1 MIVRMDD
8 VSINTDMDNCN
19 GLAETFRSLFPGCEI
34 IYAISPMVFDIKS
47 DDPVEAQR
55 VFPKIL
61 GAVSDIKEFF
71 KVDKIGMPE
80 NIPDYV
86 KKSNHGIL
94 HCDHRILSKGQQ
106 EISIL
111 AGCSLTRSKIF
122 TPPFSKYNE
131 DTINICYE
139 HSIDL
144 HRFSNGWRCVE
155 HEPWDK
161 AVSLWYIHPRLWT
174 VEKLKKYLCA

>member
-1 MIVRMDD
+1 MIVRFDD
-8 VSINTDMDNCN
+8 ISVNTDMDNAN
-19 GLAETFRSLFPGCEI
+19 ALAELFRATFPGCQI

-47 DDPVEAQR
+47 DDPVERQR

-61 GAVSDIKEFF
+61 GAMSDIKLFF

-80 NIPDYV
+80 VPDYV
-86 KKSNHGIL
+86 IKSNHGIL
-94 HCDHRILSKGQQ
+94 HCDHRLLSRGQQ

-111 AGCSLTRSKIF
+111 AGCSLTRTKIF
-122 TPPFSKYNE
+122 TPPFSKYND

-144 HRFSNGWRCVE
+144 HRFSEGWLCAE
-155 HEPWDK
+155 HQPFNK
-161 AVSLWYIHPRLWT
+161 NHTMWYIHPRLWN